1 MSWNSIAAVTSDA
14 VAVIS
19 GLMIATPFFLVL
31 AAPFVAGL

>member
-14 VAVIS
+14 VVVVS

-31 AAPFVAGL
+31 AAPFVAGI